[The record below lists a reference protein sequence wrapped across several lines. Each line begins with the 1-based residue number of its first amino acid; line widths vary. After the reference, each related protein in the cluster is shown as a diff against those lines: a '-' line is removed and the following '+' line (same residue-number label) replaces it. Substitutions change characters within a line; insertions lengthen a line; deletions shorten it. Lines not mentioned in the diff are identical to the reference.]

1 MVTSSRPII
10 SHRIFYRAR
19 CNGRSVA
26 TIAGNRTNL
35 RWKSCW
41 MSNITGANGA
51 RCGMDLPCRGGCVM
65 SEIIDR
71 LEEWKKNP
79 TLTVSQI
86 QFLTGLSRTRVLDL
100 VEEGVFRRNRENEIL
115 LQTVCQWYAKRAL
128 KLSGASKCQ
137 CK

>member
-1 MVTSSRPII
+1 
-10 SHRIFYRAR
+10 
-19 CNGRSVA
+19 
-26 TIAGNRTNL
+26 
-35 RWKSCW
+35 
-41 MSNITGANGA
+41 
-51 RCGMDLPCRGGCVM
+51 M